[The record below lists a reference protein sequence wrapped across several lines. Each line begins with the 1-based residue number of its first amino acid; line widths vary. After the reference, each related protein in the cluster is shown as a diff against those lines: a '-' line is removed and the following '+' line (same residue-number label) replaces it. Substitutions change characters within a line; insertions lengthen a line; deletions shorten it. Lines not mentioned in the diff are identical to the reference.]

1 MHLLVLTF
9 ISSCATG
16 TYNQDRFMSLPH
28 VSKMALLAA
37 VLPTVSDHDTQMCR
51 YNETMKKP
59 WVYKRKN
66 IKGWWCGW
74 YEGGKRKAKALPSK
88 ALAEHFRH
96 IKYTQLNSDVFTSVV
111 DSDWRQMLNEYD
123 HAKRVEGLRDASIYE
138 ALLTLQH
145 FQRLIGPSSSRQI
158 TQQSLDTFVL
168 ERSKEVKKDT
178 LNKDIRNISAFL
190 NWAVKN
196 RYVASGL
203 EVKKVKVPQKPVTA
217 LFPQQVRDLIKLVP
231 EYPTLRLRVLLA
243 VTTGLRRGDIEAIR
257 IGDVHFDR
265 NTITTHN
272 RKAKKAM
279 AERPVPEQITT
290 ELSNYVA
297 TLPDGQELLFS
308 DRFSP
313 KRWTKIR
320 RKVGLPD
327 LKFHDL
333 RKTFAS
339 LLAQRGVS
347 TAVTQ
352 RLLEHSSPQLT
363 NDVYTNVDPV
373 LRQAINL
380 LPVAEWL

>member
-1 MHLLVLTF
+1 
-9 ISSCATG
+9 
-16 TYNQDRFMSLPH
+16 
-28 VSKMALLAA
+28 
-37 VLPTVSDHDTQMCR
+37 
-51 YNETMKKP
+51 MKKP
-59 WVYKRKN
+59 WVYKRTN
-66 IKGWWCGW
+66 IKGWWVGW

-111 DSDWRQMLNEYD
+111 DFDWSQMTEEYRQC
-123 HAKRVEGLRDASIYE
+123 KQVEGLVDASIYE
-138 ALLTLQH
+138 VLLTLRH
-145 FQRLIGPSSSRQI
+145 FKRIIHPNSSREI
-158 TQQSLDTFVL
+158 TQQNLDTFVL
-168 ERSKEVKKDT
+168 KRSEEVGKNT

-203 EVKKVKVPQKPVTA
+203 EIKKVKVQQKPVTS
-217 LFPQQVRDLIKLVP
+217 LFPRQVRDLIKLVS

-257 IGDVHFDR
+257 IGDIHFDR
-265 NTITTHN
+265 NTITTRN
-272 RKAKKAM
+272 RKAKKSM

-290 ELSNYVA
+290 QLSNYIA
-297 TLPDGQELLFS
+297 TLPDGQELLFG
-308 DRFSP
+308 DTFSP
-313 KRWTKIR
+313 KKWARIR
-320 RKVGLPD
+320 RKVGLPY

-352 RLLEHSSPQLT
+352 RLLEHSTPQLT
-363 NDVYTNVDPV
+363 NQVYTNVDPV

>member
-1 MHLLVLTF
+1 MIPLARVSLT
-9 ISSCATG
+9 A
-16 TYNQDRFMSLPH
+16 
-28 VSKMALLAA
+28 
-37 VLPTVSDHDTQMCR
+37 SDGDLQKCR
-51 YNETMKKP
+51 YNGTMKKP
-59 WVYKRKN
+59 WVYKRKS
-66 IKGWWCGW
+66 IKGYWVGW
-74 YEGGKRKAKALPSK
+74 YEGGKRKSKALPTK

-111 DSDWRQMLNEYD
+111 DFDWRQMTEKYRQC
-123 HAKRVEGLRDASIYE
+123 KQVEGLVDASIYE
-138 ALLTLQH
+138 VLLTLRH
-145 FQRLIGPSSSRQI
+145 FKRIIGPNSSKEI
-158 TQQSLDTFVL
+158 TQQNLDAFVL
-168 ERSKEVKKDT
+168 KRSEEVGKNT

-190 NWAVKN
+190 NWAAKN

-217 LFPQQVRDLIKLVP
+217 LFPQQVRDLVKLVS

-257 IGDVHFDR
+257 IRDIHFDR
-265 NTITTHN
+265 NTITTRN
-272 RKAKKAM
+272 RKANKAT

-297 TLPDGQELLFS
+297 TLPDGQELLFA

-313 KRWTKIR
+313 KKWAKMR
-320 RKVGLPD
+320 RKAGLPD

-339 LLAQRGVS
+339 MLAQRGVS

-352 RLLEHSSPQLT
+352 RLLEHSTPQLT
-363 NDVYTNVDPV
+363 NQVYTNVDPV